1 MPLSENTNTITNNL
15 IEALDIEINTIGNYP
30 IRITATNGVLI
41 ESTGNLFIYKFELE
55 NSEDVPDDTIVDVV
69 LNRQRQKATIIS
81 SRGIEMMIAFEND
94 NGNKIKQVTIE
105 ISNASLL
112 KSLKQLLEQI
122 RNNVIQINENIILK
136 LFGLIIPLISN
147 DNNIFIPPLD
157 FNLDN
162 YQEDAI
168 KKSINSEVSFIWGPP
183 GTGKT
188 IVIAILT
195 KMFVENGQSVL
206 VTSNTNIAVDNVF
219 EKYIELF
226 KATSPDLQNGK
237 IIRFGN
243 IQIDFIK
250 EYVQESA
257 IIQRIAAPLYEQ
269 IRILSDKM
277 KPLRER
283 HSNLSETI
291 KDYQEYIKIKKQF
304 IQQQKQLLKIKTEL
318 SNLKQSLIDNLSSER
333 NIQNVI
339 EQLENDLIIA
349 NNTNTVMRFLKGI
362 KSPKNIG
369 NEISKKKYFFNSLL
383 VERNKI
389 SNSINSKQQE
399 IKQLQENII
408 SSEQDINAIK
418 KRVPNIEIIK
428 VTDVQNEINLITS
441 KIVKNEKQVDEIKKH
456 IEDIEKEI
464 LSEAKVI
471 GTTLSM
477 FHSKSMLYS
486 RKYDVVIIDEV
497 TMAIQPQI
505 FFASCFSNKKVIVVG
520 DFNQLQPIVQSTNPK
535 KVLDNQKRQ
544 IAKEWLKKD
553 IFRKNNINSRT
564 DSRLNTL
571 RIQRRM
577 RAPIAEI
584 SNQPLYDG
592 ILENRPTSLELTNE
606 SAVSFY
612 STSNFKPYATIP
624 RNGYG
629 RINVYN
635 AILSIKL
642 AQKYF
647 TLAQIKNIGII
658 TPYRSQANLISKLIK
673 DLNLQSKISADT
685 VHKFQGL
692 EKDII
697 IFDITDGINTR
708 GYRIG
713 ANLRDNEEAP
723 YLFNVAFTRAKHKL
737 IVIGD
742 LDYLRSNINDLPN
755 TVRKMIGKITL
766 ANNDNYEI
774 IDSMSIIENLI
785 YNTTDGE
792 ILQNFQ
798 QDGIKHF
805 TEEHFYQDFFE
816 EVTNCSESLTIYSP
830 FIAHNR
836 VTNYF
841 NQNFFQQL
849 INKNI
854 RTKIVTKPFFEH
866 PTANRNFANSCLS
879 IWREMGLFIEE
890 RSGMHEKIAII
901 DNKVIY
907 HGSLNI
913 LSQWHSQETML
924 KIIGVNSVNELLKVY
939 S

>member
-1 MPLSENTNTITNNL
+1 MPLSENTNTIVTNL
-15 IEALDIEINTIGNYP
+15 INALDIEINTIGNNP
-30 IRITATNGVLI
+30 ILITARNGVLI
-41 ESTGNLFIYKFELE
+41 NSMGNLFIYKFELE
-55 NSEDVPDDTIVDVV
+55 NSEDVPDDTIVDVL
-69 LNRQRQKATIIS
+69 LNRRRQKATIIS
-81 SRGIEMMIAFEND
+81 SRGIEMMIAFENNIGD
-94 NGNKIKQVTIE
+94 SIEQVTIE

-112 KSLKQLLEQI
+112 ISLKQLLEKI

-136 LFGLIIPLISN
+136 LFGLINPLISN
-147 DNNIFIPPLD
+147 HNNIFLPPLD
-157 FNLDN
+157 FNLDD
-162 YQEDAI
+162 YQKDAI
-168 KKSINSEVSFIWGPP
+168 NNSVNTEVSFIWGPP

-195 KMFVENGQSVL
+195 KMFVENGHSVL

-219 EKYIELF
+219 EKYIKLF

-243 IQIDFIK
+243 IQIDSIK
-250 EYVQESA
+250 DYVQESA

-269 IRILSDKM
+269 IRILSDEM

-339 EQLENDLIIA
+339 EKLENDLIIA
-349 NNTNTVMRFLKGI
+349 NNTNTVMRFFKGI

-369 NEISKKKYFFNSLL
+369 NEISQKKYNFNSLS
-383 VERNKI
+383 VERHKI

-418 KRVPNIEIIK
+418 QRDPNIEIIK
-428 VTDVQNEINLITS
+428 VTDVQNEIKIITS
-441 KIVKNEKQVDEIKKH
+441 KIAEIETQVDEIKKQ
-456 IEDIEKEI
+456 IEEIEKN
-464 LSEAKVI
+464 LLNEAKVI

-477 FHSKSMLYS
+477 FHSKSILYS
-486 RKYDVVIIDEV
+486 RAYDVVIIDEV

-505 FFASCFSNKKVIVVG
+505 FFAACFSNKKIIVVG
-520 DFNQLQPIVQSTNPK
+520 DFNQLQPIIRTY
-535 KVLDNQKRQ
+535 DNE
-544 IAKEWLKKD
+544 IVKEWLKKD
-553 IFRKNNINSRT
+553 IFRKNSITSRT

-577 RAPIAEI
+577 KVPIAEI
-584 SNQPLYDG
+584 SNQTLYDG
-592 ILENRPTSLELTNE
+592 ILEHQPNSSELTNE

-612 STSNFKPYATIP
+612 NTSNFKPYATIP
-624 RNGYG
+624 PRGRG

-642 AQKYF
+642 AQKYYD
-647 TLAQIKNIGII
+647 LVAIEKIGII

-742 LDYLRSNINDLPN
+742 LDYLRNNINDLPVK
-755 TVRKMIGKITL
+755 VRQMIGKITL
-766 ANNDNYEI
+766 ANNGNYEI
-774 IDSMSIIENLI
+774 IDSMEIIDNLI
-785 YNTTDGE
+785 YNTTDNG
-792 ILQNFQ
+792 IRQNLNS
-798 QDGIKHF
+798 DGLKHF
-805 TEEHFYQDFFE
+805 TEDYFYQDFFE
-816 EVTNCSESLTIYSP
+816 EITNCSESLTIYSP

-836 VTNYF
+836 VTNNF
-841 NQNFFQQL
+841 NQNFFRQL
-849 INKNI
+849 LIKNI
-854 RTKIVTKPFFEH
+854 IVKIVTKPFNQH
-866 PTANRNFANSCLS
+866 PNANRNFANSCIS
-879 IWREMGLFIEE
+879 TWREMGILVEE
-890 RSGMHEKIAII
+890 KSGMHEKIAII
-901 DNKVIY
+901 DKKIIY

-924 KIIGVNSVNELLKVY
+924 KIVGVNSVNELLKIY
-939 S
+939 